1 MEGWPAEVGSTREG
15 KVSPRI
21 MLDLR
26 SQVGFLTDS
35 HCPWTGTAKSAAK
48 RAPVFGHGRSRRA
61 LCRGRGDR
69 RMNPESSSESNTKFV
84 WRSVD
89 RADAPK
95 RAVAERVAD
104 FLEVYSDLDE
114 QTAREQ
120 AARCVQCP
128 NPNCV
133 TDCPMAN
140 RIPEWLA
147 LTAEGHF
154 LEAAELLVVGSS
166 MPEIFCRIC
175 TQERQ
180 CEANC
185 ILGGPSE
192 PVPIG
197 AIERFL
203 QEYALKQGVLGVTPE
218 PPNGYR
224 VAVVG
229 SGPGGLICA
238 EDLIRLGYAVT
249 VFEASSVPGGLLISG
264 LPAFKLP
271 KSVVERRIELLRKR
285 GVDFRLGVRVCV
297 DVSLADL
304 RQEFDAVFLAI
315 GARQARPLLI
325 PGSALRGVH
334 PAVPFIVQKSAASP
348 GDAPRIDATGKR
360 VVVLG
365 GGDTAMDCLRTAIR
379 CGALD
384 ALCLYRR
391 DESSLPATRK
401 HYQNA
406 REEGARFE
414 FQVQPVAVLGDAN
427 GHVTHLRCVRTEP
440 GEPDADGRRP
450 AVARAGSEFDIPAD
464 LVVVAF
470 GFDRAPCPPGSD
482 FAELT
487 RGSNGELALDERQMT
502 SHAGVFAGGDLV
514 HGPGRLVD
522 TVRDARKAAKAIH
535 AYLSGHACV

>member
-1 MEGWPAEVGSTREG
+1 MNSEHSSDPGTR
-15 KVSPRI
+15 
-21 MLDLR
+21 
-26 SQVGFLTDS
+26 
-35 HCPWTGTAKSAAK
+35 
-48 RAPVFGHGRSRRA
+48 
-61 LCRGRGDR
+61 
-69 RMNPESSSESNTKFV
+69 FV

-114 QTAREQ
+114 ATAREQ

-154 LEAAELLVVGSS
+154 LEAAELLILGSS

-175 TQERQ
+175 TPERQ

-203 QEYALKQGVLGVTPE
+203 QEYALQRGVLGVTPP

-238 EDLIRLGYAVT
+238 EDLVRLGYAVT

-271 KSVVERRIELLRKR
+271 KAVVERRVELMRNR
-285 GVDFRLGVRVCV
+285 GVEFRLGVRVGV
-297 DVSLADL
+297 DVSLAGL
-304 RQEFDAVFLAI
+304 RREFDAVFLAI
-315 GARQARPLLI
+315 GARQARPLPI
-325 PGSALRGVH
+325 PGGDLGGVH
-334 PAVPFIVQKSAASP
+334 QAVPFIIQKSAASP
-348 GDAPRIDATGKR
+348 GDVPLIDAQGKR

-379 CGALD
+379 CGARE
-384 ALCLYRR
+384 ARCLYRR
-391 DESSLPATRK
+391 DEANLPATRK

-406 REEGARFE
+406 REEGARFD
-414 FQVQPVAVLGDAN
+414 FQVQPVAVAGDAT
-427 GHVTHLRCVRTEP
+427 GQVTHVRCLRVAM
-440 GEPDADGRRP
+440 GEPDAEGRNEP
-450 AVARAGSEFDIPAD
+450 VPVPGSEFDVAAD
-464 LVVVAF
+464 LVLVAY
-470 GFDRAPCPPGSD
+470 GFDRAPSPPGSD
-482 FAELT
+482 F
-487 RGSNGELALDERQMT
+487 GELARVATGELQLDEKQMT
-502 SHAGVFAGGDLV
+502 SFPGVFAGGDLV
-514 HGPGRLVD
+514 HGPGHLVD
-522 TVRDARKAAKAIH
+522 TVRDARKGAKAIH
-535 AYLSGHACV
+535 AYLAGLDRAG